1 MYLIS
6 RVNKRQTG
14 VINGIWFYQVLRST
28 KLFGF
33 FCPTQ
38 QRIETAQILM
48 TALDIMR
55 PLELVHLKVMLLV
68 LNDLI
73 ETDHDVDVLHLAQA
87 PLLDKRNM
95 KRLGSKR
102 GVIKRMYLYPFAAI
116 IFEPNEPL
124 AQLGRAGTMLI
135 LVLENFIEGTEDCV
149 LLGRL
154 KELLALNAN
163 F

>member
-1 MYLIS
+1 
-6 RVNKRQTG
+6 
-14 VINGIWFYQVLRST
+14 VINGTWCYQVLRSS

-48 TALDIMR
+48 TELDIMR
-55 PLELVHLKVMLLV
+55 PLELVHLKAMLLV

-73 ETDHDVDVLHLAQA
+73 ATDHDVDVLHLAQA